1 MKGDLL
7 IFLRGEDLH
16 QDARCGIVDGT
27 ARFTVLR
34 GVEADTGPRE
44 PPAD

>member
-7 IFLRGEDLH
+7 VFLRGEDLH

-27 ARFTVLR
+27 SRGKVLR
-34 GVEADTGPRE
+34 WI
-44 PPAD
+44 